1 MLSQRNSRLIESNSL
16 LYPNPFLDK
25 PKFTFCLYKF
35 VYTGDGI
42 IHGIIQYVVFCDW
55 LLLLGMMISRF
66 IHVTVCISTL
76 LLLLLNNILLY
87 GSLHLVSSFI
97 S

>member
-1 MLSQRNSRLIESNSL
+1 MLSQRNPRLIESNSL

-42 IHGIIQYVVFCDW
+42 IHGIMQYVVFCD
-55 LLLLGMMISRF
+55 
-66 IHVTVCISTL
+66 
-76 LLLLLNNILLY
+76 
-87 GSLHLVSSFI
+87 
-97 S
+97 